1 MSDERRRIL
10 DLLAQGKITVDE
22 ADALMG
28 AVGETPAAGHGAGAA
43 DADSHAPRYM
53 RIVVHR
59 AATEAAG
66 GSAGGYSW
74 PGHPRPERNVN
85 IRIPLSLVRSGM
97 RLGAIIPGGAGDLI
111 TKILRQRGVALDLS
125 KVDPNELANALKDLG
140 ELTVDVDQ
148 GKAQVR
154 ISCE

>member
-1 MSDERRRIL
+1 MNDERRRIL

-28 AVGETPAAGHGAGAA
+28 AIGEAPARGPGARASE
-43 DADSHAPRYM
+43 ADSTAPRYM

-59 AATEAAG
+59 AATESPG

-74 PGHPRPERNVN
+74 PGFSRPERNVN

-97 RLGAIIPGGAGDLI
+97 RLGAIIPGGAGDVI
-111 TKILRQRGVALDLS
+111 TKILRQRGIALDLS
-125 KVDPNELANALKDLG
+125 KMDPNELANALKDLG